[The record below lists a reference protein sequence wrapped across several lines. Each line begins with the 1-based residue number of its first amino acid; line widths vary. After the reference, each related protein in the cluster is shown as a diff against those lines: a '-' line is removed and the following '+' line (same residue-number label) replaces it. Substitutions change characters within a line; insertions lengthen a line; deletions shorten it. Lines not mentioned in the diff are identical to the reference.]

1 VFQETDGDRFFGREK
16 QIEQLWDKFRSL
28 HEGDST
34 IRVLPI
40 YGPSGSRK
48 SSLARAGLIPEFA
61 RRPLPGYAQAR
72 VAALVPRTHPLEA
85 LASVLPRV
93 ATNDLTPVAKTREFA
108 EELEKVNKQGNL
120 EISLV
125 FSAGT
130 TVSAGW
136 VEDGVFIVN
145 TNLSVNVAI
154 TESAGHGQSI
164 FEYAPKTKGASAFK
178 ALAGPGWHR
187 CLANQVASPLV
198 CDWAIAL
205 GDEVE
210 RPQFIHSQMTL
221 KQRGK
226 QRLLLAYFD
235 NHSHN

>member
-1 VFQETDGDRFFGREK
+1 MVVIYPYQIERPITEDQFAKVGEIGSNPHKGLLMFQETDGDRFFGREK

-72 VAALVPRTHPLEA
+72 VAALVVGTHPLEA
-85 LASVLPRV
+85 LASVLARV

-125 FSAGT
+125 FST
-130 TVSAGW
+130 
-136 VEDGVFIVN
+136 D
-145 TNLSVNVAI
+145 
-154 TESAGHGQSI
+154 
-164 FEYAPKTKGASAFK
+164 
-178 ALAGPGWHR
+178 
-187 CLANQVASPLV
+187 
-198 CDWAIAL
+198 
-205 GDEVE
+205 
-210 RPQFIHSQMTL
+210 
-221 KQRGK
+221 
-226 QRLLLAYFD
+226 
-235 NHSHN
+235 